1 MEMTNKEKDRLA
13 ILNYLEGKEL
23 VNVEELIKQSGAE
36 KLRVYPILFE
46 ESQKGTIKIVER
58 DALGAPVSVKAI

>member
-1 MEMTNKEKDRLA
+1 MEMTNKEQDRLA
-13 ILNYLEGKEL
+13 ILDYLKGKKV
-23 VNVEELIKQSGAE
+23 VNVEELVKQSGAE

-46 ESQKGTIKIVER
+46 ESQKGTIEVVER